1 MGKLIKVTLSLVLV
15 IAVIVIMNLGSGI
28 KATVE
33 TLGPKIT
40 QSDVSLGAAQIS
52 LMSGQGGFKGL
63 HIGNP
68 EGFSAEPAMSI
79 GEISFAMN
87 TASLGSDVIVIES
100 LRIMAPEITLESGRG
115 GSNLDKLQENIQSYM
130 DGSAESSGAK
140 SSADASVIIKD
151 LLIKDGKLS
160 YRLSGSPTLDLPL
173 PELHLMNIGEPDQGV
188 SIAQASAKIIHAIS
202 LSATKE
208 AFKFGSPKDVGSA
221 LEDRIKAKKDR
232 LKGLFK
238 GLNEDG

>member
-1 MGKLIKVTLSLVLV
+1 M
-15 IAVIVIMNLGSGI
+15 
-28 KATVE
+28 
-33 TLGPKIT
+33 
-40 QSDVSLGAAQIS
+40 
-52 LMSGQGGFKGL
+52 

-87 TASLGSDVIVIES
+87 AASLGSDVIVIES

-115 GSNLDKLQENIQSYM
+115 SSNLDKLQENIQSYM